1 MGRGDNGAAEEI
13 MGNCFTCLVAV
24 ALALT
29 AAFWVWGEPLLWLFG
44 CSEETIVYALPYMRI
59 YAGGSLFVMMA
70 LGMNLFITTQ
80 GFTRFSMVT
89 VVAGAVSNI
98 ILDPIFIYALDM
110 GVQGAALATVISQA
124 ISGVLVVRFLVGKTT
139 VLRMRRRW
147 LRPRSQVMLPVL
159 GLGLAPFVM
168 QATEALLNISFN
180 SSLQRYGGDIPVG
193 AMTVAS
199 TIMQM
204 AWIPTQGIGQG
215 AQPIISYNYGAG
227 NLGRVKE
234 SFWALVKVSMVFMM
248 ALWALIQLFPQFFIR
263 IFNDSPELMDTAVW
277 SLRLYT
283 ASMGLFGIQLSVQQ
297 TFMAIGR
304 AKASLFIACL
314 RKVILLIPLIFILPL
329 FFEDKVFA
337 VFLAEPVSDFTSVVV
352 SAVTFFLYFAGP
364 WRIWKRKMQ
373 ERLSKRS
380 KGVRRDIG
388 KETRFFA
395 ALRLASEDMGI

>member
-13 MGNCFTCLVAV
+13 MGNCFICLVAV

-139 VLRMRRRW
+139 VLRLRRRW

-215 AQPIISYNYGAG
+215 
-227 NLGRVKE
+227 R
-234 SFWALVKVSMVFMM
+234 
-248 ALWALIQLFPQFFIR
+248 
-263 IFNDSPELMDTAVW
+263 SPLSATTTARGTWV
-277 SLRLYT
+277 
-283 ASMGLFGIQLSVQQ
+283 G
-297 TFMAIGR
+297 
-304 AKASLFIACL
+304 
-314 RKVILLIPLIFILPL
+314 
-329 FFEDKVFA
+329 
-337 VFLAEPVSDFTSVVV
+337 
-352 SAVTFFLYFAGP
+352 
-364 WRIWKRKMQ
+364 
-373 ERLSKRS
+373 
-380 KGVRRDIG
+380 
-388 KETRFFA
+388 
-395 ALRLASEDMGI
+395 